1 MTTRHQPTP
10 PPRTPV
16 QRAARPCPRAPRGW
30 GERGSAS
37 IQMVLLLPALFAVM
51 FLGLQAALSY
61 HARTIALAAATEGAR
76 AAGAEH
82 ASSTA
87 GAAAARS
94 YLADTGGD
102 ALTGAVVTARRTA
115 TTATVTV
122 RGDALSVL
130 PGFTPGVAASA
141 SVAVERLTR

>member
-76 AAGAEH
+76 AAG
-82 ASSTA
+82 
-87 GAAAARS
+87 S

>member
-1 MTTRHQPTP
+1 
-10 PPRTPV
+10 
-16 QRAARPCPRAPRGW
+16 
-30 GERGSAS
+30 
-37 IQMVLLLPALFAVM
+37 MVLLLPALFAVM